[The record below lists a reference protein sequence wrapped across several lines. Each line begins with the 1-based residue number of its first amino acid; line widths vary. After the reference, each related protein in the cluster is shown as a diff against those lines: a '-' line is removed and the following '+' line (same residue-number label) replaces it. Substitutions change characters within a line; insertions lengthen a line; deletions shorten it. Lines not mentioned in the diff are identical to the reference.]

1 MDVVAMFFHVSSQTS
16 TVVIIA
22 PSNVL
27 KSLKYGGV
35 MTTSSGLATIII
47 ASSSRAGEI
56 GN

>member
-1 MDVVAMFFHVSSQTS
+1 MFFHVSSQTS